1 MGADHK
7 AALHTIARLADRQ
20 FAPRRQDQWPNLV
33 VMTDRAVQGDAWHLA
48 DAVPAGTII
57 CLRDYDLKDRA
68 HYAARLAAVCRHN
81 NVRLVVGGD
90 VSLALRVGA
99 WGVHIPEGLW
109 RQSIQDVER
118 ARNHGLRISTA
129 VHSRQA
135 ARSVVIAGRA
145 LCDMALV
152 SPVFA
157 TQSHPEQRV
166 LGPLGLAGVLE
177 ALPTPAYALGGVRPG
192 TIGRLAGLPLC
203 GVAGIRF
210 T

>member
-7 AALHTIARLADRQ
+7 AALHTIARLADLQ
-20 FAPRRQDQWPNLV
+20 FAPRRQDQWPSLV
-33 VMTDRAVQGDAWHLA
+33 VMTDRAVQGDAWRLA

-57 CLRDYDLKDRA
+57 CLRDYELKDRA
-68 HYAARLAAVCRHN
+68 HYATRLASACRHN
-81 NVRLVVGGD
+81 NVRLMVSGD
-90 VSLALRVGA
+90 VSLAVRAGA

-109 RQSIQDVER
+109 KRSIQDVAR
-118 ARNHGLRISTA
+118 ARSHDLRVSTA

-135 ARSVVIAGRA
+135 ARSVVIGGKA
-145 LCDMALV
+145 LCDVAMV
-152 SPVFA
+152 SPVFP
-157 TQSHPEQRV
+157 TLSHPEQPV
-166 LGPLGLAGVLE
+166 LGPLGLAGILE
-177 ALPTPAYALGGVRPG
+177 VLPTPAYALGGVTPG